1 MDEQQ
6 SATDSNFD
14 ALIKQFVSYK
24 NLSKFGISS
33 GKIHRKV
40 KKKADN
46 KTLYILVKISE
57 D

>member
-1 MDEQQ
+1 MEEQH
-6 SATDSNFD
+6 SANSNLD
-14 ALIKQFVSYK
+14 TLIKQFVSYR
-24 NLSKFGISS
+24 NLSKFGINS

-46 KTLYILVKISE
+46 KTLYILVKIAE